1 MVILTVCPKYVD
13 DLKWDALQSNSST
26 SPWSS
31 GESGSDMVILFI
43 PKIQTIIK
51 LD

>member
-31 GESGSDMVILFI
+31 GENSSDMAILFI